1 MLETNESKS
10 YANSRVPTKAKIRI
24 AIADDHPI
32 FGTASA
38 GFSLWRK
45 ISTSS
50 LNWKTGRMYRK
61 YCSNTIRT
69 SFCSISTCPG

>member
-1 MLETNESKS
+1 MLETNESKA

-32 FGTASA
+32 FRDGLCR
-38 GFSLWRK
+38 FFLWRK

-50 LNWKTGRMYRK
+50 LKWKTGRMCRK

-69 SFCSISTCPG
+69 SFCSISTCLG